1 MSEPGPESIPTS
13 ADPRSKRPTKKRALT
28 PVSKHVEHVEA
39 LFAHPDKQV
48 QIPLTANEVALRRLM
63 PPPPEIVQ
71 NVQGSSAGAGSG
83 EFHVYKASRRRENE
97 RIRLMD
103 EEVEKEQRDREWE
116 EKRLEL
122 KKKDEEKRN
131 KNKAKRDKAKARKDK
146 AKGGGTAEDGKMDME
161 KKITAKAGPK
171 LPRPMSINA
180 EGAHGGEVK
189 AVEEVGILIHDDDD

>member
-13 ADPRSKRPTKKRALT
+13 ADRRSKRPTKKRALT

-39 LFAHPDKQV
+39 LFAHPDKEI

-122 KKKDEEKRN
+122 KKMDEEKRS
-131 KNKAKRDKAKARKDK
+131 KNKARRDKAKARKDK
-146 AKGGGTAEDGKMDME
+146 AKGTGGDGKMDVE
-161 KKITAKAGPK
+161 KKPITKSGPS
-171 LPRPMSINA
+171 LPRTISINA

-189 AVEEVGILIHDDDD
+189 AVEEVGILIHDDNE